1 MFPWGF
7 FTVQLPSCFHPSLA
21 TSLERFNNAQQDL
34 NKTLDK
40 AIAELKAYNKIALEQ
55 RSKWQPR

>member
-7 FTVQLPSCFHPSLA
+7 FTVKSPGCFHPGLA
-21 TSLERFNNAQQDL
+21 DSLERFNTAQQEL

-40 AIAELKAYNKIALEQ
+40 AIAELKAYNKTALEQ